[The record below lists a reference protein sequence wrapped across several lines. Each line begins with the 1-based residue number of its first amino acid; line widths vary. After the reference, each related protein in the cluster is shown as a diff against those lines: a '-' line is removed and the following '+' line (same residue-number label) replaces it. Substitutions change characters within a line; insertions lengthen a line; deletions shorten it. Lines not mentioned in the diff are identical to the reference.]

1 MDNSIDQKEIARF
14 YNKIKSVWPQDDSFR
29 QYSWYHH
36 TRSTISKFICKHP
49 FKNDDYIL
57 NAGAGDKDYDV
68 LGTVHCVDIAEEK
81 IKDKPLHTV
90 ASIEALPFEDNSF
103 TGIICVGSVINYC
116 DAVAA
121 ISELSRVLRPSGRMI
136 LEFESSS
143 SYEFKGKSVYNADA
157 AMIDSTYQ
165 GQTLKQWVFSPE
177 YIKSI
182 LKHCELK
189 ILTEVYFHI
198 FSALALYLGKTE
210 QEAARYVNID
220 KIAKLIAPIKRHGCN
235 VILECEKL

>member
-1 MDNSIDQKEIARF
+1 MDNLLDQKEIARF
-14 YNKIKSVWPQDDSFR
+14 YNKIKSVWPEDDSFR

-36 TRSTISKFICKHP
+36 TRSTISNFICKHP
-49 FKNDDYIL
+49 FKNNDYIL

-68 LGTVHCVDIAEEK
+68 RGTVHCVDIAEEK
-81 IKDKPLHTV
+81 IKDRPLHTV
-90 ASIEALPFEDNSF
+90 ASIEALPFENDTF

-121 ISELSRVLRPSGRMI
+121 ISELSRVLRPSGRII

-143 SYEFKGKSVYNADA
+143 SYEYKGLPEYGADA
-157 AMIDSTYQ
+157 EVVETTYQ
-165 GQTLKQWVFSPE
+165 GHPHKLWVFSPM

-182 LKHCELK
+182 LKHCKLRVLDE
-189 ILTEVYFHI
+189 EYFHI
-198 FSALALYLGKTE
+198 ISALAIHFGKKE

-220 KIAKLIAPIKRHGCN
+220 KIAKLIVPIKRHGCN